1 MGKMTAEKKK
11 RREKRLIERKQSEEI
26 FDMSKKIL
34 SVLQERDPEF
44 KKAAEMFAA
53 TSKKYPELNDAP
65 QEEQDAAFAAAKSIA
80 ERLALFMPD
89 KNEKQS
95 PIEI

>member
-11 RREKRLIERKQSEEI
+11 RREKRLIERKQSEKIFEI
-26 FDMSKKIL
+26 SERII
-34 SVLQERDPEF
+34 SVTQKRDARRE
-44 KKAAEMFAA
+44 KVAEMFAA

-65 QEEQDAAFAAAKSIA
+65 QEEQDAAFAAAKNIA